1 MDFYQ
6 KQLKDKGL
14 VQSMSRKE
22 NCLDNAAVES
32 FSGMLK
38 SECFHTR
45 KYASAAEPEAALRE
59 SIRYCNHNGVNW
71 NEKD

>member
-1 MDFYQ
+1 M
-6 KQLKDKGL
+6 G
-14 VQSMSRKE
+14 
-22 NCLDNAAVES
+22 NAAVES
-32 FSGMLK
+32 FFGTLK

-59 SIRYCNHNGVNW
+59 SIRYCNHNGINW